1 MVVVYVASSE
11 PYSGKTLTCT
21 VLGLRWQRQGRRV
34 GYLRPLGVMPVRV
47 GGELADEDAVFVA
60 KQLKLDTPISQLCP
74 VLLGPDMCHADP
86 EALRKKLQE
95 SFRAASQGKDIML
108 LNGTGAVISR
118 GSMVGLDGASVVEML
133 NASAVLVA
141 RCNSFLEVDGIL
153 AAQRLLGKHLA
164 GVILNRVSI
173 HQREEIEDHVVPC
186 LGGRGVRVFGLLP
199 EDSVLHSVSVSELAE
214 ATAAEALSGTEAMDQ
229 LVENFVVGAMSVEG
243 ALRYFRR
250 TPRKCVITGGD
261 RSDIQLAALETPT
274 RCLILTGGMRPS
286 HTVLARAQERRV
298 PVLLVSGD
306 TLSTVGIIDELVG
319 KLRIRDPNKIEHAVH
334 QFEQHL
340 DLAQLDT
347 VLGLV

>member
-11 PYSGKTLTCT
+11 PYSGKTLTCI
-21 VLGLRWQRQGRRV
+21 VLGIRWQRQGRRV

-47 GGELADEDAVFVA
+47 GSELADEDAVFVA
-60 KQLKLDTPISQLCP
+60 KQLALDTPVSQLCP

-86 EALRKKLQE
+86 KVLRKTLQE
-95 SFRAASQGKDIML
+95 SFRATSQGKDIML
-108 LNGTGAVISR
+108 LNGTGAVMSR

-133 NASAVLVA
+133 DARAVLVA
-141 RCNSFLEVDGIL
+141 RCSSFLDVDGIL
-153 AAQRLLGKHLA
+153 AAQRLLGKHLV
-164 GVILNRVSI
+164 GVILNRVGV

-186 LGGRGVRVFGLLP
+186 LGGRGVKVLGVLP
-199 EDSVLHSVSVSELAE
+199 EDPALHSVSVSELAE
-214 ATAAEALSGTEAMDQ
+214 ATAAETLSGVEAMDQ

-319 KLRIRDPNKIEHAVH
+319 KLRIRDPGKIEHAVH
-334 QFEQHL
+334 QFEEHV

-347 VLGLV
+347 ILGLG

>member
-1 MVVVYVASSE
+1 
-11 PYSGKTLTCT
+11 
-21 VLGLRWQRQGRRV
+21 
-34 GYLRPLGVMPVRV
+34 
-47 GGELADEDAVFVA
+47 
-60 KQLKLDTPISQLCP
+60 
-74 VLLGPDMCHADP
+74 
-86 EALRKKLQE
+86 
-95 SFRAASQGKDIML
+95 
-108 LNGTGAVISR
+108 
-118 GSMVGLDGASVVEML
+118 
-133 NASAVLVA
+133 
-141 RCNSFLEVDGIL
+141 
-153 AAQRLLGKHLA
+153 
-164 GVILNRVSI
+164 
-173 HQREEIEDHVVPC
+173 
-186 LGGRGVRVFGLLP
+186 VFGVLP